1 MASEGN
7 FLQRLVHLKLLEPT
21 TDVKIDLQQFEK
33 QSFLAVMSFSN
44 MRVHVELFLPTWTDL
59 FLRTYLNWP
68 ELKPNNY

>member
-44 MRVHVELFLPTWTDL
+44 MRGPCGALFTDVDRPLSANLFSPTT
-59 FLRTYLNWP
+59 TSTS
-68 ELKPNNY
+68 